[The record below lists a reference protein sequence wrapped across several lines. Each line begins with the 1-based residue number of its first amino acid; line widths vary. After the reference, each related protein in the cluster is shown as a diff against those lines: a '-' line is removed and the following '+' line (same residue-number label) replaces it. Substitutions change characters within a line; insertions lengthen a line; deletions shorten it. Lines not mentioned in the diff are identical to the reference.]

1 MDDMITQA
9 WLDAAHQEFND
20 QEKWRLAEMRAFWRQ
35 AVAAGWKD
43 RFIQQLRAI
52 KESDNRST
60 NG

>member
-35 AVAAGWKD
+35 AEAAGWKD
-43 RFIQQLRAI
+43 RFI
-52 KESDNRST
+52 ESIRPYAKPE
-60 NG
+60 